1 MPSNTDKIKDYI
13 DGKDVTFT
21 KGDAVKT
28 LIAAAGG
35 SALAGISVKISRS
48 K

>member
-1 MPSNTDKIKDYI
+1 MPSITDKIKDYI

-28 LIAAAGG
+28 VLLAAAGSG
-35 SALAGISVKISRS
+35 LAAIGIKA